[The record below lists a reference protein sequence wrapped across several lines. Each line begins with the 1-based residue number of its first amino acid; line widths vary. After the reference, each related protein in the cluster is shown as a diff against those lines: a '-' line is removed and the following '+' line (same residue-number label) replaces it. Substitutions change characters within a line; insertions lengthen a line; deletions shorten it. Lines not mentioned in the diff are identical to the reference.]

1 MLTSRLF
8 LPKVA
13 YMTSQT
19 PDSIDTSELLR
30 LGKAIDNLRTDPDAR
45 VNVGQAIVALRK
57 ARGLQGQQLAA
68 AVGVDGTSI
77 SKIEN
82 GRRASEARIY
92 HRIAEVLDVP
102 LADIVTPGD
111 SSGEG

>member
-1 MLTSRLF
+1 LTDRLF

-13 YMTSQT
+13 CMTSRT
-19 PDSIDTSELLR
+19 PDTTTTELLR
-30 LGKAIDNLRTDPDAR
+30 LGKAIDNLRTDEDAR
-45 VNVGQAIVALRK
+45 VHVGQAILALRN

-68 AVGVDGTSI
+68 AVGVDHTVI

-82 GRRASEARIY
+82 GKRASAARIY

-102 LADIVTPGD
+102 LADIVAPGD
-111 SSGEG
+111 TSGEG